1 MIKLTIATRWR
12 GKGRGKG
19 EGGWGCR
26 ATAQH
31 RFRPASLSLWCCVCY
46 LLTEAQVNIPLPHS
60 SCACQTCVPTLRRV
74 PAGLPL
80 SLYPCPSLSGL
91 QLQPALFVLHFVAQ
105 KRKKN
110 IADFV
115 FLAGEFS
122 KEVANCNYARP
133 TYPACG
139 RAALGMH
146 SFYIHFHVHRE
157 KVQFMPDSKLIGYFD
172 AEHCS
177 LLFASTLFVAIK

>member
-1 MIKLTIATRWR
+1 MIKLTIATRGR
-12 GKGRGKG
+12 GKGRGMG
-19 EGGWGCR
+19 LSSNSP
-26 ATAQH
+26 AQIQTCL
-31 RFRPASLSLWCCVCY
+31 PLSVMLC
-46 LLTEAQVNIPLPHS
+46 LLLVDWSPSKYSPPPHS
-60 SCACQTCVPTLRRV
+60 PCACQTCVPTLRRV

-157 KVQFMPDSKLIGYFD
+157 KVQFMPYS
-172 AEHCS
+172 
-177 LLFASTLFVAIK
+177 